1 MEACWKQCSQ
11 RVPLYQSK
19 GGKPALITV
28 ICCAGYFAAHA
39 VHAVLARHAV
49 LAVHAVHAV
58 PAELG
63 VHALQAVLL
72 CTLCL
77 LCILCLLCMLCCCF
91 NPACFGSLVLGL
103 KPLSVTSSSCLPLSV
118 SQMDSV
124 LPCIFAPALATQVP
138 LSAIQ
143 HRRKARLEYNRLYTR
158 THCKMPTY
166 KDPDKYACTC
176 ASWPCHCHS
185 DSATLFY
192 RLIDQHIA
200 KHAMLDMSCSL

>member
-1 MEACWKQCSQ
+1 MVEACWKQCSQ
-11 RVPLYQSK
+11 RMPLYQPK
-19 GGKPALITV
+19 GGKRTLITV
-28 ICCAGYFAAHA
+28 ICYAGCFAAPA
-39 VHAVLARHAV
+39 VHAV

-63 VHALQAVLL
+63 VHALQAIFAVHAVLALHTVLAVHAVLL
-72 CTLCL
+72 LEPCL
-77 LCILCLLCMLCCCF
+77 LWLPCARLEALICHF
-91 NPACFGSLVLGL
+91 FW
-103 KPLSVTSSSCLPLSV
+103 LSAFVCVT
-118 SQMDSV
+118 MDSV